1 MKRAV
6 RVVLISVIIGV
17 LAGAAGTFFYKEKQ
31 RIERHRQELARRKA
45 AWDALTT
52 VLMNEINGSKQEV
65 AVVIKDLDWNR
76 EFVLNEDEQFP
87 AASLVKVPIMAA
99 VFQAVKEGTIDLKE
113 KLVLRGSAKTL
124 GSGILKTKPSGSV
137 YTVEELVQIMI
148 TYSDNTATN
157 LLIDRLGFDY
167 LNAYFKEL
175 GLEETNLSRK
185 MMDFRFRKKGVE
197 NFTTA
202 RDMALILERF
212 YRSENMDH
220 RARQCLAFLSQQKIN
235 DRIPRRLPE
244 GVTVAHKTGLE
255 RNVCHDVGIVYTEKG
270 DFLICVLTKHTS
282 TSKKSKDLISR
293 LALHTYNY
301 YQRL

>member
-1 MKRAV
+1 MKKGIYIVCVCAALV
-6 RVVLISVIIGV
+6 T
-17 LAGAAGTFFYKEKQ
+17 AAGFGGQYVYNEKV
-31 RIERHRQELARRKA
+31 RIERQRLELARRKV
-45 AWDALTT
+45 AWEALTN
-52 VLMNEINGSKQEV
+52 VLMREINGSRQEV

-76 EFVLNEDEQFP
+76 EFVLNENEPFP

-99 VFQAVKEGTIDLKE
+99 VFQAVQDGKVDLNE
-113 KLVLRGSAKTL
+113 KIVLKGSVKTL
-124 GSGILKTKPSGSV
+124 GSGILKSKPSGTE
-137 YTVEELVQIMI
+137 YTVEELIQTMI
-148 TYSDNTATN
+148 TYSDNTAAN
-157 LLIDRLGFDY
+157 MLIDRLGFDY
-167 LNAYFKEL
+167 LNAYFKKL

-185 MMDFRFRKKGVE
+185 MMDFRFRRKGVE

-202 RDMALILERF
+202 RDMSIVLERF
-212 YRSENMDH
+212 YRLERMSPQ
-220 RARQCLAFLSQQKIN
+220 ARQCLIFLAQQKIN

-270 DFLICVLTKHTS
+270 NFLICVLTRHAS
-282 TSKKSKDLISR
+282 TSRQSKDLISR

>member
-1 MKRAV
+1 MKKGFYIV
-6 RVVLISVIIGV
+6 CVCVVLATALGLIGQY
-17 LAGAAGTFFYKEKQ
+17 LYKEKA
-31 RIERHRQELARRKA
+31 RLARARQELIHRKA
-45 AWDALTT
+45 AWEALTT
-52 VLMNEINGSKQEV
+52 LLMREINGAQQEV

-76 EFVLNEDEQFP
+76 EFVLNENEPFP

-99 VFQAVKEGTIDLKE
+99 VFQAVQDGKIDLKE
-113 KLVLRGSAKTL
+113 KLVLKGSIKTP

-137 YTVEELVQIMI
+137 FTIEELVQIMI
-148 TYSDNTATN
+148 MYSDNTATN

-167 LNAYFKEL
+167 LNAYFKKR

-185 MMDFRFRKKGVE
+185 MMDFRYRRRGVE

-202 RDMALILERF
+202 RDMAIILERF
-212 YRSENMDH
+212 YRSEGMDP
-220 RARQCLAFLSQQKIN
+220 RARQCLVFLAQQKIN
-235 DRIPRRLPE
+235 DRIPRRLPD

-255 RNVCHDVGIVYTEKG
+255 RNVCHDVGIVYTGKG
-270 DFLICVLTKHTS
+270 NFLICVLTKHVS
-282 TSKKSKDLISR
+282 TSRRSKDLISR